1 MKKNN
6 GGIRTVITAGILLVL
21 VIAVAWTLK
30 QKKADASADAEIK
43 IETPGEADDAPE
55 EPVTEV
61 TETPTEAEPTADPS
75 AADEA
80 ARQEQEKSTF
90 VTDYE
95 SEPLL
100 SATPIKYL
108 SLEVGGTDGEIRLNW
123 MSPSSSAGQVSWYTV
138 QNGDLQ
144 MVTADCSSVP
154 DYAGILCKQS
164 NCDRTSAGHDLCI

>member
-1 MKKNN
+1 MKKNS

-21 VIAVAWTLK
+21 VIAAAWTWK
-30 QKKADASADAEIK
+30 QKKADESADAEIK

-61 TETPTEAEPTADPS
+61 TKTPTEAETTADPS
-75 AADEA
+75 AADEV

-100 SATPIKYL
+100 S
-108 SLEVGGTDGEIRLNW
+108 GR
-123 MSPSSSAGQVSWYTV
+123 AGS
-138 QNGDLQ
+138 
-144 MVTADCSSVP
+144 
-154 DYAGILCKQS
+154 
-164 NCDRTSAGHDLCI
+164 